1 MSESTN
7 VGRDENEL
15 AYVAHTAPT
24 RPKRG
29 LSVVLVAFVAA
40 IFAIGVTAPPANA
53 AEAGEPS
60 YELTVGG
67 ETITFAEGETVTVGM
82 ERIAPDESGAGIL
95 SRAVFN
101 GNAGTLTVTG
111 SNGAFRYGIAMSI
124 PVTTFVGVF
133 TVTDISHGGSGGR
146 TPVLGFSGSVPT
158 SNLRGHTYSGV
169 LEGTAFLLGAAAAK
183 TMPNYTTFKN

>member
-1 MSESTN
+1 MSESTT
-7 VGRDENEL
+7 VDTH
-15 AYVAHTAPT
+15 ATAPRPT
-24 RPKRG
+24 RG
-29 LSVVLVAFVAA
+29 VSAVIIAVVAA
-40 IFAIGVTAPPANA
+40 IFAVGATAPPANA
-53 AEAGEPS
+53 AEVAESS
-60 YELTVGG
+60 YELTIGG

-82 ERIAPDESGAGIL
+82 ERIAPDEAAAGTL
-95 SRAVFN
+95 SRAVFS

-146 TPVLGFSGSVPT
+146 SPVVGFSGSVPT

-169 LEGTAFLLGAAAAK
+169 LEGTAFLLGAAVAK